1 MSVTTTRHTVALRQ
15 PEQLLSIA
23 LPALPADADWPAAA
37 QWLAAW
43 LPDAAPIDTSPAAE
57 LAAMQRLGDVLLQAS
72 AGLLHGAGIP
82 LPAAGRLVDCQPGAD
97 GWQLELGFTWP
108 QLLDTAPLLQ
118 ALQCS
123 LHWLQA
129 ILCRQLAGDV
139 LPAFYQQLS
148 QQLLPALL
156 PHAIAAPSMLA
167 LLDAATAAGIP
178 WRHEGNAM
186 FHLGWGSLGREFFT
200 SRSDGDSPIGIRAV
214 GNKQQA
220 CKLLRQAGLPTASQL
235 VVHDAAQAEAAALQ
249 LGWPLV
255 VKPHNRDR
263 GEGVSTGID
272 NPQALQQAV
281 AHASQYGWPVLLEQ
295 QAPGVCHRILVVRG
309 EVIYV
314 VQRLPVAVCGDG
326 VHSVAELIHA
336 ANLRERQLPPWR
348 RAPPLRADA
357 ASQQRLAEQGMQLHS
372 VPAAGQWLE
381 LRHIESGADGGRD
394 VDMGACIHPDNRQLA
409 LRAAALF
416 GLELAGVDMI
426 TTDIRQP
433 WWQNGAIIN
442 EVNAAPALGASLSS
456 RLSMP
461 RLMQLLWPQQGRIPL
476 EIFVGGEAALAAARQ
491 RRSALA
497 TAGVACHLATAAH
510 AEAPDGSVLPLA
522 CSTLYQRCMALLSRR
537 EVAGLLLV
545 VSAEQWPQAE
555 WPADRADRVQFCS

>member
-1 MSVTTTRHTVALRQ
+1 MSTMSIHHAVPLRQ
-15 PEQLLSIA
+15 PEQLLNVVLA
-23 LPALPADADWPAAA
+23 PLPPDADWPAAA

-43 LPDAAPIDTSPAAE
+43 LPAASLATTQPADE
-57 LAAMQRLGDVLLQAS
+57 LAAMQRLGSALLQAS

-82 LPAAGRLVDCQPGAD
+82 LPAAGRLAACQPGAD
-97 GWQLELGFTWP
+97 GWQLELGLVWP

-118 ALQCS
+118 ALQCC

-129 ILCRQLAGDV
+129 ILRRQPGGDV
-139 LPAFYQQLS
+139 LPAFYQQLG
-148 QQLLPALL
+148 QLLPELL

-186 FHLGWGSLGREFFT
+186 FRLGWGSQGREFFT
-200 SRSDGDSPIGIRAV
+200 SRSDGDSPIGIRAAAH
-214 GNKQQA
+214 KQQA
-220 CKLLRQAGLPTASQL
+220 CRLLQQAGLPTASQL
-235 VVHDAAQAEAAALQ
+235 AVHNAAQAEAAALQ

-295 QAPGVCHRILVVRG
+295 QAPGVCHRILVVCG

-336 ANLRERQLPPWR
+336 AKLRELQLPPWR
-348 RAPPLRADA
+348 RAPPLRADD
-357 ASQQRLAEQGMQLHS
+357 ASRQRLAEQGMRLDS

-381 LRHIESGADGGRD
+381 LRRIESSADGGRD
-394 VDMGACIHPDNRQLA
+394 VDMGASIHPDNRQLA

-426 TTDIRQP
+426 SSDISQP
-433 WWQNGAIIN
+433 WWQNGAIVN

-461 RLMQLLWPQQGRIPL
+461 RLMSLLWPQQGRMPL
-476 EIFVGGEAALAAARQ
+476 EIFVGGDVALAAARQ
-491 RRSALA
+491 RRSELA
-497 TAGVACHLATAAH
+497 AQGTACHLATEEH
-510 AEAPDGSVLPLA
+510 AEAPDGSPLPLA
-522 CSTLYQRCMALLSRR
+522 CATLYQRCAALLCRR
-537 EVAGLLLV
+537 EVAGLLV
-545 VSAEQWPQAE
+545 VISAEQWPQAE
-555 WPADRADRVQFCS
+555 WPADKADRVQFCG